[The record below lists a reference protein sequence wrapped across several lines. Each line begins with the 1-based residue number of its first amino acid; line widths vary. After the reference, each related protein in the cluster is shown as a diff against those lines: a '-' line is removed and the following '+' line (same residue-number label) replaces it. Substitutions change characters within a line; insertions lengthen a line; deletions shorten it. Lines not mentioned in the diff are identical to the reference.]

1 MRKQTFSRIKSIG
14 ILLAVLIAA
23 TFTIASASAIPTT
36 GGVIGGYNN
45 NGHHGGD
52 RNINGYW
59 GDYWYPGHVNIG
71 GDHLEGFD
79 FPPGP
84 SEYRMAGFLAHYSGD
99 PLFETNYP
107 GDGDRYGHFFHKLE
121 RRGFA

>member
-1 MRKQTFSRIKSIG
+1 VRKQIFSRIKSIG
-14 ILLAVLIAA
+14 ILLAVLIAV
-23 TFTIASASAIPTT
+23 TFAVASASAIPTT
-36 GGVIGGYNN
+36 GGVIGGNDR
-45 NGHHGGD
+45 HHGGD

-59 GDYWYPGHVNIG
+59 GDCWYPGHVNIG

-84 SEYRMAGFLAHYSGD
+84 RDYRMAGILAHHPGD
-99 PLFETNYP
+99 PLFETNWP
-107 GDGDRYGHFFHKLE
+107 GDGNRYDRFFHKLQ